1 MNHDRL
7 TYKIFE
13 YDLQHFSNDNWCGE
27 LESILED
34 LNMHENLLLG
44 EEVDLEIAKEKL
56 KVISD
61 LDWQDNVGFK
71 SKLRTYAK
79 HKLNIETENY
89 LTLNINKYER
99 SVFAKLRS
107 GTLSLQIEKGRYS
120 KKTLENRTCPV
131 CNTNAIE
138 DEIHFVINCDA
149 FSAKRCSF
157 FTYISNNVHQTFTS
171 LDTEEKFVLLM
182 SMEKI
187 HLKKFIKF
195 VIDIWESR
203 KNKLLTM

>member
-13 YDLQHFSNDNWCGE
+13 YELQHFSNDNWCGE
-27 LESILED
+27 LENILED
-34 LNMHENLLLG
+34 LNMHENWIL
-44 EEVDLEIAKEKL
+44 EEVHLDIAKEKL

-79 HKLNIETENY
+79 QKLNKETENY
-89 LTLNINKYER
+89 LILNINKYEW
-99 SVFAKLRS
+99 SIFAKLQS
-107 GTLSLQIEKGRYS
+107 GTLPLQIAKGRYG
-120 KKTLENRTCPV
+120 KKTLENRNCPV
-131 CNTNAIE
+131 CNTNEIE
-138 DEIHFVINCDA
+138 DEIHFVINCDV

-171 LDTEEKFVLLM
+171 LHTEEKFVLLM

-187 HLKKFIKF
+187 HLK
-195 VIDIWESR
+195 S
-203 KNKLLTM
+203 L